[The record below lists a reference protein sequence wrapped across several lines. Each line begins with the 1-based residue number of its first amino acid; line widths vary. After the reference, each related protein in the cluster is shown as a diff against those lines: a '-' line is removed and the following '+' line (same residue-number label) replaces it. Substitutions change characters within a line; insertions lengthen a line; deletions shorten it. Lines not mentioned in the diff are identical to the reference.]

1 MNDNISA
8 SAFIELW
15 KEFWPASL
23 SSRKFD
29 ESKGMATNLTEQII
43 GNKTTEKDHGSPL
56 GDFIMDYYKGKL
68 TYIKE
73 DCLFDL
79 SVYYNEEFKKV
90 LNYKVDEKAI
100 EIDTRSNTL
109 NAILVQH
116 ENEILLTH
124 QEMIKLT
131 YVKARLK
138 VIIVYDRWDDIE
150 FAKKRLGGNL
160 KEIIRQANT
169 KLVEPLTTEYL
180 LIIGNSSNHYNIDW
194 NDKTVY
200 YSVNDIMNSNL

>member
-23 SSRKFD
+23 ANKKFD
-29 ESKGMATNLTEQII
+29 ESKGMSTNLTEQII
-43 GNKTTEKDHGSPL
+43 GNKITQTNNGSPL
-56 GDFIMDYYKGKL
+56 GDFIMNYFKGNL

-79 SVYYNEEFKKV
+79 SVYYSEEFKKV
-90 LNYKVDEKAI
+90 WNYEVDEKAV

-109 NAILVQH
+109 NAILVEH
-116 ENEILLTH
+116 ENEILHTH

-160 KEIIRQANT
+160 KQIIYQANSR
-169 KLVEPLTTEYL
+169 LVEPLTTEYL
-180 LIIGNSSNHYNIDW
+180 LIIGNSSNHNNIDW
-194 NDKTVY
+194 NDRTLY
-200 YSVNDIMNSNL
+200 YSVNEY